1 MKQQPRILA
10 ASAVLLALFALAGVA
25 QAKTP
30 ANSPNSLSLSG
41 TPVAPSGPI
50 HIRSSRQPAAL
61 VNDGSFENGP
71 PPTSAWTEVTDV
83 ACEWIGDWSS
93 VWGAAA
99 YDGSM
104 DFWAGG
110 YCSGV
115 PATSSV
121 TQAGIAVPV
130 SDNDLHF
137 WYLAYRTDADD
148 AALDTA
154 TVSVNGTPVWTLNLT
169 VANSNFPV
177 WAEVVVPLAAY
188 AGTNVTL
195 RFEAVSAGTE
205 TGNIRYDYITIGTPP
220 PPPPRCPVGS
230 AEVTVLPLVDFEGAF
245 PPAGWALANST
256 TGCVGSADW
265 TNTDPGARGNLTSG
279 TGLFAVGDSDACGS
293 GVAFD
298 AEMSSP
304 AFDLTGLSDPEVT
317 FAHNYNDIGGA
328 DTATVDVRVGAAN
341 PWVNVHT
348 WIADASG
355 SYTTPIAGAGQ
366 ADVSL
371 RWHYVAGWDWWWE
384 VDEVV
389 VTACQAGAGCTL
401 TPPVDITV
409 PAQGPTGAIVDYV
422 VGASA
427 GCGVVTCVPPSGS
440 LFPVGT
446 TQVTCTSELGGGATS
461 FNVTVLAVQQSIIEV
476 PTLAPFG
483 LAGLTLLLAGAAV
496 VLLRRRRA

>member
-41 TPVAPSGPI
+41 TPVTPSGPI

-265 TNTDPGARGNLTSG
+265 TNTDPGR
-279 TGLFAVGDSDACGS
+279 
-293 GVAFD
+293 
-298 AEMSSP
+298 E
-304 AFDLTGLSDPEVT
+304 
-317 FAHNYNDIGGA
+317 
-328 DTATVDVRVGAAN
+328 AT
-341 PWVNVHT
+341 
-348 WIADASG
+348 
-355 SYTTPIAGAGQ
+355 
-366 ADVSL
+366 
-371 RWHYVAGWDWWWE
+371 
-384 VDEVV
+384 
-389 VTACQAGAGCTL
+389 
-401 TPPVDITV
+401 
-409 PAQGPTGAIVDYV
+409 
-422 VGASA
+422 
-427 GCGVVTCVPPSGS
+427 
-440 LFPVGT
+440 
-446 TQVTCTSELGGGATS
+446 
-461 FNVTVLAVQQSIIEV
+461 
-476 PTLAPFG
+476 
-483 LAGLTLLLAGAAV
+483 
-496 VLLRRRRA
+496 